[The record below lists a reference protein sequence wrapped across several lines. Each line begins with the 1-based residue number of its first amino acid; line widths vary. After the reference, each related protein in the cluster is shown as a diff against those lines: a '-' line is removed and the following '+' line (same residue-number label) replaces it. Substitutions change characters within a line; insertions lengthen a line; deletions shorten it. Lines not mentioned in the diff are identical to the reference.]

1 MNTERRPAT
10 PLSRRE
16 FLPRLAALALASPAV
31 CWRSRAAEA
40 RSEPKA
46 TFRAAV
52 IGHTGRGN
60 YGHELDRAFDGCAAV
75 QVVAVADPVER
86 GRAAAARRSGALRQY
101 ADFREML
108 AKEQPDL
115 VVVAPRWTEEH
126 HAMGL
131 AALQAGAHVLME
143 KPITPTLVEADDLL
157 AEADRRRLR
166 IAVAHQMRLSP
177 SITYLRQRLA
187 DGLIGQL
194 AQIRAWGKQD
204 RRAGGED
211 LLVLGTHIFDLMRL
225 LAGDPLW
232 CTARVLHRGR
242 DLRADDGHEATEA
255 IGLVGGDHID
265 AQFAFADGVMAFF
278 TSRGDLRETTAHWGL
293 ELIGSQGV
301 VRLLLDI
308 DPTVYVLRPGRW
320 MPHGKADRWERLA
333 GDPALDAPP
342 SQRGF
347 GAANRRV
354 VADWLDAIRAH
365 REPACSGR
373 DAMKALEMI
382 MAVYHA
388 ALSGGRVA
396 FPLSERRHPLRS
408 AGPAGDRGPL

>member
-1 MNTERRPAT
+1 MNPTLPQTT
-10 PLSRRE
+10 PLSRRD
-16 FLPRLAALALASPAV
+16 FLPRVATLALAFPALHL
-31 CWRSRAAEA
+31 RPRAAEA
-40 RSEPKA
+40 RSDPRA
-46 TFRAAV
+46 AFRAAV
-52 IGHTGRGN
+52 IGHTGRGD
-60 YGHELDRAFDGCAAV
+60 YGHELDRAFEGFAEV

-101 ADFREML
+101 ADYREML
-108 AKEQPDL
+108 TNEQPQL

-126 HAMGL
+126 HAMGM
-131 AALQAGAHVLME
+131 AALQAGAHLLIE
-143 KPITPTLVEADDLL
+143 KPITPTLAEADDLL
-157 AEADRRRLR
+157 AEAARRHLR

-177 SITYLRQRLA
+177 GITHLKQRLA
-187 DGLIGQL
+187 EGLIGEL

-211 LLVLGTHIFDLMRL
+211 LLVLGTHIFDLVRL
-225 LAGDPLW
+225 LVGDPLW
-232 CTARVLHRGR
+232 CTARVLDHGR
-242 DLRADDGHEATEA
+242 DLRADDGRQATEA
-255 IGLVGGDHID
+255 IGPVGGDNID
-265 AQFAFADGVMAFF
+265 AQFAFANGVMAFF

-293 ELIGSQGV
+293 ELIGSKGV
-301 VRLLLDI
+301 VRILLDI
-308 DPTVYVLRPGRW
+308 DPAVYVLRPGRW
-320 MPHGKADRWERLA
+320 TPTGKTNRWDRLES
-333 GDPALDAPP
+333 DPTLNAPP
-342 SQRGF
+342 NQRGF

-354 VADWLDAIRAH
+354 VADWLEAIRSE

-408 AGPAGDRGPL
+408 AGPAGDR